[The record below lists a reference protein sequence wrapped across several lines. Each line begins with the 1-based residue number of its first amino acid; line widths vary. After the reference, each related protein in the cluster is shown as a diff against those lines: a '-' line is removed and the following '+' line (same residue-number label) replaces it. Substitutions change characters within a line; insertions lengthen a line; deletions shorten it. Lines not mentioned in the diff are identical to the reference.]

1 MISVALD
8 IAALNPAFKA
18 HAARGIGR
26 YVRELWHRLVTGAF
40 EGFELRSFSSAELA
54 GSGRIAKLTE
64 ALPFGRTTVRQQCLA
79 PFAFRSLGAG
89 LLHFPAHIDA
99 PAWCPC
105 PYAVTVL
112 DLIPLIFKDLYR
124 ADKPSWR
131 FHFARWLECKAI
143 ENASLVLCISEN
155 TARDVERIL
164 GIPSERLAV
173 TPLGVDE
180 RFFDVVKTG
189 DDANIRH
196 RLGLPAEGDIVLYVG
211 GIDQRKNIAG
221 LISVFK
227 RTRETVAAGGGHRPI
242 LLIAGDVQSDEQ
254 YREVREIIRSER
266 VDDAVFF
273 TGFLPEEELL
283 DVFGAA
289 SAFFFPSFYE
299 GFGLPP
305 LEAMAAGVP
314 VVSSKRSAMPE
325 VLGEGAL
332 LVNPNDFHEG
342 SEALIAV
349 LENRNMAAD
358 LVERGRRRARL
369 FSWERTAALTAEA
382 YGRVL
387 RRK

>member
-1 MISVALD
+1 MTSVALD
-8 IAALNPAFKA
+8 IAALDPAFKA

-26 YVRELWHRLVTGAF
+26 YVRELSRSLSGTADGDL
-40 EGFELRSFSSAELA
+40 EIRSFSSAELL
-54 GSGRIAKLTE
+54 GNGPIARFTE
-64 ALPFGRTTVRQQCLA
+64 ALPFGRTTVRQQCLG
-79 PFAFRSLGAG
+79 PFAFRKLQAD

-112 DLIPLIFKDLYR
+112 DLIPLIFEELYK
-124 ADKPSWR
+124 ADRPSWR

-155 TARDVERIL
+155 TAKDVERIL
-164 GIPSERLAV
+164 NIPSERLAV
-173 TPLGVDE
+173 TPLGVDGK
-180 RFFDVVKTG
+180 FFDVVRMD
-189 DDANIRH
+189 DDAKVRF
-196 RLGLPAEGDIVLYVG
+196 RLGLPAEGAIVLYVG

-227 RTRETVAAGGGHRPI
+227 RTRDVIAGRGGDPPV
-242 LLIAGDVQSDEQ
+242 LVIAGDVQSDEQ
-254 YREVREIIRSER
+254 YTEVQEIIRRER
-266 VDDAVFF
+266 VGEAVFF
-273 TGFLPEEELL
+273 TGFLPEDALMDL
-283 DVFGAA
+283 FGAA

-332 LVNPNDFHEG
+332 LVNPNDFQEG

-349 LENRNMAAD
+349 LENQNMAAG
-358 LVERGRRRARL
+358 LIERGRKRAGL
-369 FSWERTAALTAEA
+369 FTWERTASLTAEA
-382 YGRVL
+382 Y
-387 RRK
+387 RRALHR